1 MTQENNK
8 DKFLK
13 LFGKGKDEK
22 DKEPIEKP
30 IVLYCA
36 KYIGVLG
43 SNKSFPTEEGAY
55 VRINEDR
62 IDIEILKSKFQ
73 TAIPYKNMTDVENI
87 DAGNKVDLERII
99 GLGVLTAGI
108 GSIVALF
115 WKRHHIITVIKYTDN
130 ASVLQVMAIDFL
142 ADTKYAQPIIYKKML
157 ETQRIPKIPSRQ
169 PSQLFP
175 SPKPPD

>member
-1 MTQENNK
+1 
-8 DKFLK
+8 
-13 LFGKGKDEK
+13 
-22 DKEPIEKP
+22 
-30 IVLYCA
+30 
-36 KYIGVLG
+36 
-43 SNKSFPTEEGAY
+43 
-55 VRINEDR
+55 
-62 IDIEILKSKFQ
+62 
-73 TAIPYKNMTDVENI
+73 MTDVENV

-175 SPKPPD
+175 SPKPPDQTMDQPREASIADELSKLAKLKEQGVITEEEFSQMKSNLMKRM